1 MRTTAK
7 PTPNQ
12 ALWSIAAPMLISNL
26 SVPLLGIVDTAVLGH
41 TDNPVDLA
49 AVALGSAMITT
60 LFWAFGFLRM
70 GTTGLTAQDYGRS
83 GTAPVLRL
91 QQSLLIAVSAGSIVW
106 LSSYFW
112 LSPISELIAPEG
124 EFSLLVFSYSEIR
137 IWGMIPALA
146 LYAVNGW
153 FIGIGDAKTPL
164 KLMVLVNLINIVG
177 DFILVAWLDFG
188 AVGAAWA
195 TLFSEVT
202 TALVAL
208 LLISQRGFQLF
219 SRRHGALLNGL
230 SQFIQANAALMV
242 RTLILLGC
250 ILYFNARGAALGT
263 NVAAANAVLYQLVAL
278 SAFLLDAYAHALETF
293 VGRYI
298 GQNDREKF
306 LLFNR
311 VAFRWSVGSAVV
323 FSLAFALV
331 GPLLIQLMTDQTE
344 TVTTAHLYLW
354 WVVALPIA
362 SVLSYQYDGVFIGA
376 GAFKAMCGVMI
387 AAGVVFFAIIAATQH
402 LGNHGLWMAFMGLNL
417 SRSIGM
423 WLVFKRL
430 VLGWFYKA

>member
-1 MRTTAK
+1 MSTTAK

-12 ALWSIAAPMLISNL
+12 ALWSITGPMLISNL

-41 TDNPVDLA
+41 TDSPIDLA
-49 AVALGSAMITT
+49 AVALGSALITT

-83 GTAPVLRL
+83 GVAPVLRL
-91 QQSLLIAVSAGSIVW
+91 QQSLMIAASAGAIVW

-112 LSPISELIAPEG
+112 LTPVSTFIAPEG
-124 EFSLLVFSYSEIR
+124 ELSVLVSTYSEIR
-137 IWGMIPALA
+137 IWGMIPALG

-177 DFILVAWLDFG
+177 DLVLVAWLDYG

-195 TLFSEVT
+195 TLFAEVT
-202 TALVAL
+202 TALTAL
-208 LLISQRGFQLF
+208 LLIAQRRFQLF
-219 SRRHGALLNGL
+219 SRRHGALLKGL
-230 SQFIQANAALMV
+230 SRFIQANTALMV

-263 NVAAANAVLYQLVAL
+263 NIAAANAVLYQLVAL

-298 GQNDREKF
+298 GQDDRDQF
-306 LLFNR
+306 QRFNR
-311 VAFRWSVGSAVV
+311 VAFHWSAGSAIG
-323 FSLAFALV
+323 FSVAFALS
-331 GPLLIQLMTDQTE
+331 GPLLIQLMTDQAE
-344 TVTTAHLYLW
+344 TVLTANQYLW
-354 WVVALPIA
+354 WVVVLPIA

-376 GAFKAMCGVMI
+376 GAFKAMCAVMI
-387 AAGVVFFAIIAATQH
+387 AAGLVFFAIIAATQH
-402 LGNHGLWMAFMGLNL
+402 LGNHGLWMAFLGLNL

-423 WLVFKRL
+423 WLVFKQLAPR
-430 VLGWFYKA
+430 WFI